1 MKDEA
6 RRAGLC
12 RLGSLLGVLFL
23 AACGSD
29 GTEPLP
35 PETAEVGVVLG
46 SVDRSVTIFEVE
58 NPTQARIVG
67 VSLDGSP
74 VSIAVRG
81 RLAAVPLGIVPAV
94 AVVDLKDEI
103 LVRTV
108 GLPQGSGATGAA
120 FLNDSIV
127 LVANLDLNS
136 VTPINVLTGTRGSE
150 IEVGRFPQAIVVGG
164 GRAFVLNAEL
174 ELDPVSGFPVPD
186 GPATVS
192 VIDIESLEVTST
204 IQLSGENAGAGVVGP
219 DGRLYIVNSG
229 SFGSANGS
237 LSVVNLTSVS
247 EVGHHT
253 GFGDF
258 PGSLAFGPSSRAF
271 VGAFSYGVV
280 IWDPSLGTFIRG
292 PAEALEPGG
301 VPSTSGVGFDEAG
314 RLYTLT
320 TGFCADPGTVNRHD
334 SAFDVD
340 VTIPVG
346 ICPFAIAFTTIEEE
360 N

>member
-6 RRAGLC
+6 RRARLC
-12 RLGSLLGVLFL
+12 RLGPLLGVLSL
-23 AACGSD
+23 VACSSD

-46 SVDRSVTIFEVE
+46 SVDRSLTIFEVE
-58 NPTQARIVG
+58 DPTQTRIVG
-67 VSLDGSP
+67 VGLDGSP
-74 VSIAVRG
+74 VSMAVRG

-94 AVVDLKDEI
+94 AVVDLKDGI
-103 LVRTV
+103 LTTV

-120 FLNDSIV
+120 FLNDSIL
-127 LVANLDLNS
+127 LVGNFDLNS
-136 VTPINVLTGTRGSE
+136 VTPINVLAGTRGSE
-150 IEVGRFPQAIVVGG
+150 IEVGRFPQAIVVEGR
-164 GRAFVLNAEL
+164 RAFVLNAEL

-192 VIDIESLEVTST
+192 VIDIESLTVTST
-204 IQLSGENAGAGVVGP
+204 VQLSGENAAAGSVGP

-229 SFGSANGS
+229 SFGSGNGS
-237 LSVVNLTSVS
+237 LSVVNLTSPI
-247 EVGHHT
+247 EAEHHT

-258 PGSLAFGPSSRAF
+258 PGSLALGPSARAF

-280 IWDPSLGTFIRG
+280 VWDTSLDAFIRG
-292 PAEALEPGG
+292 PAEALTPGG
-301 VPSTSGVGFDEAG
+301 VASTSGVGFDEAG

-320 TGFCADPGTVNRHD
+320 PGFCDGPGTADRHD
-334 SAFDVD
+334 GMFEVD
-340 VTIPVG
+340 VTISVG

>member
-1 MKDEA
+1 MP
-6 RRAGLC
+6 
-12 RLGSLLGVLFL
+12 LLGALLLV
-23 AACGSD
+23 ACFGD

-35 PETAEVGVVLG
+35 LETAEVGVVLG
-46 SVDRSVTIFEVE
+46 SVDLSLTIFEVE
-58 NPTQARIVG
+58 NPTQTRLVG
-67 VSLDGSP
+67 LAPTGSP
-74 VSIAVRG
+74 VTLAVRG
-81 RLAAVPLGIVPAV
+81 ELAAVPLGFVPAV
-94 AVVDLKDEI
+94 VVVDLREAV
-103 LVRTV
+103 LLRTV
-108 GLPQGSGATGAA
+108 GLPTGSGATGAA
-120 FLNDSIV
+120 FLNDSI
-127 LVANLDLNS
+127 LLAANLDLNS
-136 VTPINVLTGTRGSE
+136 VTPVNVLTGTRGSE

-192 VIDIESLEVTST
+192 VIDIESLTVTST
-204 IQLSGENAGAGVVGP
+204 IQLSGENAGVGVVGP

-229 SFGSANGS
+229 SFGLANGS
-237 LSVVNLTSVS
+237 LSVVNLTRVS

-271 VGAFSYGVV
+271 VGAFSYGVA

-301 VPSTSGVGFDEAG
+301 VPSTLGVGFDEVG

-334 SAFDVD
+334 SAFEVD
-340 VTIPVG
+340 VTISVG

>member
-6 RRAGLC
+6 PRAGLC
-12 RLGSLLGVLFL
+12 RLGSLLGALFL

-29 GTEPLP
+29 SIEPLP
-35 PETAEVGVVLG
+35 LGTAEVGVVLG
-46 SVDRSVTIFEVE
+46 SVDLSLTIFDVAD
-58 NPTQARIVG
+58 PTQTRVVG
-67 VSLDGSP
+67 LAPTGSP
-74 VSIAVRG
+74 VSLAVRG
-81 RLAAVPLGIVPAV
+81 ELAAVPLGFVPAV
-94 AVVDLKDEI
+94 AIVDLKEGVV
-103 LVRTV
+103 LRTV
-108 GLPQGSGATGAA
+108 GLPDGSGATGVG

-136 VTPINVLTGTRGSE
+136 VTPVNVLAGTRGSN
-150 IEVGRFPQAIVVGG
+150 IEVGRFPQAIVVEG

-174 ELDPVSGFPVPD
+174 ALDPTTGFPVPD
-186 GPATVS
+186 GPSTVS
-192 VIDIESLEVTST
+192 VIDIESLTVTST

-229 SFGSANGS
+229 SFGLANGT
-237 LSVVNLTSVS
+237 LSVVNLTSLR

-258 PGSLAFGPSSRAF
+258 PGSLALGPSGRAF

-280 IWDPSLGTFIRG
+280 VWDTSLDAFIRG
-292 PAEALEPGG
+292 PAEALKPGG
-301 VPSTSGVGFDEAG
+301 SGVTGLAYDEAG

-320 TGFCADPGTVNRHD
+320 ADCVNPTTANRLD
-334 SAFDVD
+334 DTFAID